1 MKQYLSLREQYPRF
15 AYRGYEIEEND
26 SCLKITYRFETLGL
40 SEFAPV
46 WVFPK
51 AEGDCRRWSEDRLMQ
66 DMIFSLGMVEL
77 VSYWK
82 IACPPTVT
90 VEAGR
95 LNQDQIDWWKDL
107 YFNGLGEFF
116 YVNGIKEADPNHFM
130 DIQCAGQLK
139 APCTDQYKERHEE
152 CGVETV
158 GKGNGVLVPIGGGKD
173 SAVTLELLRLAG
185 KPVCAYIINPR
196 GATIH
201 TTEVAGLDAAHVISA
216 KRTLDSNM
224 LELNCQGYLNGHTPF
239 SALVAFSGIIA
250 ARMHGLTMV
259 ALSNESSANES
270 TVQGSTVNH
279 QYSKSFKFEEDFH
292 YYQTTYLKGSAYY
305 FSMLRPLSEFQ
316 IARFFAGQKQYHGI
330 FRSCNAGSKTDSWC
344 GHCPKCLFVYLIL
357 SPFLKPQ
364 EVRDIFGRNML
375 DDWDMKETL
384 DQLIGIEEEK
394 PFECVGSRDEINT
407 AIVLTIKGLEEAGE
421 ALPCLLSY
429 YKTTDLYQT
438 FRTRGDQYSTYYD
451 GNNLVPDDLAGLV
464 RKYCADGL

>member
-77 VSYWK
+77 ISYWK

-292 YYQTTYLKGSAYY
+292 YYQNTYLKGSAYY